1 MTGFRDVAAAEW
13 MKLRTVRSTYAF
25 LAASAATIAAGML
38 ILSLMIQSYDAAT
51 TADRANYETAD
62 LTVVVMPFVLFFL
75 GSIAAMA
82 VTSEFTTGSIGPG
95 LVAVPRRRILLGA
108 KAAVTGAVG
117 LLGGLFFALL
127 AVAGTAL
134 LVGDRPAPLDPWP
147 AWTDAMPTVAGAAL
161 VVLVTTA
168 VALGLGTV
176 LRATAPALLTL
187 GGLILVAPVVASLLP
202 APWQQRFGSV
212 LLPNLT
218 TQLAGGDH
226 PYLLSPGG
234 AAAVL
239 AGYAGVALGAAMLS
253 FSRRDAS

>member
-25 LAASAATIAAGML
+25 LAASAGTLAAGML
-38 ILSLMIQSYDAAT
+38 ILSVMIRSYDRATAAE
-51 TADRANYETAD
+51 RAHFETAD
-62 LTVVVMPFVLFFL
+62 LTVVVMPFVMFFV
-75 GSIAAMA
+75 GSIGAMA

-95 LVAVPRRRILLGA
+95 LIAVPRRRTLLGA
-108 KAAVTGAVG
+108 KAAVAGAVG
-117 LLGGLFFALL
+117 LLGGLLFALL
-127 AVAGTAL
+127 AFAGTTL
-134 LVGDRPAPLDPWP
+134 LVGDRAAPLDPWP
-147 AWTDAMPTVAGAAL
+147 AWTDAMPAVAAAAL
-161 VVLVTTA
+161 VVLVTSA

-176 LRATAPALLTL
+176 LRSTASALLTL
-187 GGLILVAPVVASLLP
+187 GGLILVAPVVASFLP
-202 APWQQRFGSV
+202 APWQQRFGSI

-218 TQLAGGDH
+218 SQLAGTDH

-239 AGYAGVALGAAMLS
+239 AGYAAVALGAGMLS